1 MRRLRWIML
10 ALFGLAAGLASGTL
24 LVAIVKG
31 RAIIEAQAAPLPR
44 LTQPL
49 TGLKLPAEGGVP
61 VVLRPV
67 SEGKDV
73 DAALARRKA
82 D

>member
-31 RAIIEAQAAPLPR
+31 RAIIEAQAAPLPHV
-44 LTQPL
+44 TKPL
-49 TGLKLPAEGGVP
+49 TGLSLPAEGGVP

-73 DAALARRKA
+73 DETVTRRETH
-82 D
+82 